1 METAN
6 QYVKNKHNR
15 EENLMNKSAVFAYYR
30 NMIDN
35 VGKVIRKQIE
45 VNALAWAIGFLTTSR
60 KVMSAIRKK

>member
-45 VNALAWAIGFLTTSR
+45 VNALA
-60 KVMSAIRKK
+60 